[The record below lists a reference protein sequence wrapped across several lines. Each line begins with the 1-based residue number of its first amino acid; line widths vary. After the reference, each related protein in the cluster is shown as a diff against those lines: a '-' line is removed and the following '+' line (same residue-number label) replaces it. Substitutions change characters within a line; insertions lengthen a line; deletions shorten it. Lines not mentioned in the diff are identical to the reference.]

1 MKQTVRKS
9 QQEQLIQGTPGII
22 TVDKTTGKVTV
33 TIPSDKN
40 PGDKVTGKVL
50 VRYPDGST
58 EEVPVTVT
66 VVNRDKDDY
75 TPKYNDGS

>member
-1 MKQTVRKS
+1 DYTPNYNDRSVKQCSSVEIPLSESISKKIPTGTTYTS
-9 QQEQLIQGTPGII
+9 GTPGII

-50 VRYPDGST
+50 VRYPD
-58 EEVPVTVT
+58 
-66 VVNRDKDDY
+66 
-75 TPKYNDGS
+75 